1 MTKLAL
7 ILLTGMAFA
16 QAKPAVTPKPVDPPK
31 ITVPEVPENYQ
42 SKFKTLVIKQK
53 DLQIDEL
60 SLQQRYAADVKAT
73 DQVNADG
80 QALEA
85 KLMEDLKLDP
95 KKYTVSYKEDRM
107 QIVEKK

>member
-1 MTKLAL
+1 MTKFAL

-16 QAKPAVTPKPVDPPK
+16 QEKPAAKL
-31 ITVPEVPENYQ
+31 PEVPLDYQ

-60 SLQQRYAADVKAT
+60 SLQQRYAADVKAA

-80 QALEA
+80 QTLEA
-85 KLMEDLKLDP
+85 KLLADLKLDP
-95 KKYTVSYKEDRM
+95 KKYTVSYKEDKM